1 MLKYLFISF
10 LFIALFEAEAK
21 IYVVKLGFG
30 NQYITPN
37 NVEVFLSD
45 TVRFVNYGTFN
56 TTTSLSVPS
65 GARNWDID
73 LKAFKNYFDLKM
85 EVEGLYEFHS
95 QTHPQ
100 HRATIYVKGAA
111 VPSKPY
117 MTQNTQHEFFDFY
130 VGFNLT
136 AQVEV
141 KIYDLLGKLLIDKK
155 VVLKQG
161 KGQFN
166 SKILGKGIYF
176 FKVYQDY
183 KQVFFYKFLKE

>member
-1 MLKYLFISF
+1 MLKYLFIPF
-10 LFIALFEAEAK
+10 LFTAVLEAQAK

-37 NVEVFLSD
+37 NIEVLLND

-56 TTTSLSVPS
+56 TTTSLSVPAN
-65 GARNWDID
+65 ARNWDID
-73 LKAFKNYFDLKM
+73 LKSFKSHFDLKM
-85 EVEGLYEFHS
+85 EIEGNYEFYS

-100 HRATIYVKGAA
+100 HRATIYVKGHST
-111 VPSKPY
+111 PSKPY
-117 MTQNTQHEFFDFY
+117 MTQNTQNEFFDFY
-130 VGFNLT
+130 IGSNLT

-141 KIYDLLGKLLIDKK
+141 KIYDLLGKLLIEKK